1 MTRRLFFLATGAFWL
16 GVLAFWLAGRG
27 ATPLPPVQLTMP
39 AVERQWSLAD
49 VAAHAV
55 PEDCWMA
62 IDGQVYDVSVYLPE
76 HPSRPAI
83 VVPWCGREASEA
95 YRTKGKGR
103 PHSPE
108 ADQLLVTF
116 RIGTLRP

>member
-1 MTRRLFFLATGAFWL
+1 MTRRLFLFATGAFWI

-27 ATPLPPVQLTMP
+27 AAPLLPAQPTLP

-62 IDGQVYDVSVYLPE
+62 IDGQVYDVSAYLPE
-76 HPSRPAI
+76 HPSRPAV

-103 PHSPE
+103 PHSLA
-108 ADQLLVTF
+108 ADELLATY